1 MTGNARLSE
10 FKSRKLGV
18 RIPDNSEGR
27 RDSYFKNEAR
37 KSQVSRKEEP
47 EKEEERGR
55 KRKEE
60 RGSKNQRLLA
70 ENLNRLLHPHLDHHR
85 KRQKLTEGEAST
97 PFQPAKLHRK
107 LNI

>member
-27 RDSYFKNEAR
+27 RDTVLQKC
-37 KSQVSRKEEP
+37 KEP
-47 EKEEERGR
+47 AEKKKHRR
-55 KRKEE
+55 KRKEI
-60 RGSKNQRLLA
+60 KNQRLLA
-70 ENLNRLLHPHLDHHR
+70 ENLNRLLHPHLDHHP
-85 KRQKLTEGEAST
+85 KSQKLTEGEAST